1 MLATAPVGREA
12 QTKKYDILTAL
23 GAHACNAEAG
33 VQRLVLRLVTL
44 MTARYNWRSAELIVP
59 RRDIAR
65 LWGVNERTVKREFGK
80 LKDLGWIQVKQPGVR
95 GRVTIYTL
103 NLSEVLKTTQA
114 SWDVVGPDFVA
125 RMQNMTAP
133 NAEGAASAE
142 VPSNVVHF
150 PTRND
155 LEHQSEDADVW
166 SRARAIL
173 RADDETLYRAWFVH
187 LGLRLQ
193 DEDLL
198 ELTAPTR
205 FHARYIETHLM
216 PRIRAA
222 VARINPQISS
232 LKIVTP

>member
-23 GAHACNAEAG
+23 GAHACNGEPG

-114 SWDVVGPDFVA
+114 SWDVVGPDFVV
-125 RMQNMTAP
+125 RMQHMTSP
-133 NAEGAASAE
+133 NTEGAASTT

-150 PTRND
+150 PARTD
-155 LEHQSEDADVW
+155 LDHQSEDSDLW
-166 SRARAIL
+166 SRAKAIL

-187 LGLRLQ
+187 LGFGLLE
-193 DEDLL
+193 DDLL
-198 ELTAPTR
+198 ELSAPTR

-222 VARINPQISS
+222 VTKINPQIRS
-232 LKIVTP
+232 LKIVTA